1 MAKEK
6 TYPPHVCV
14 RLDRLSEARTAEKSR
29 EQNLIKARKS
39 LKEEFGKIGWGES
52 SKHKDL
58 ALDYVQTV
66 FEIDHCRARQK
77 DLADK
82 IDETIANAHQGDLF
96 DNDDLDKLT
105 KAAPIAEVVK
115 AVAGAAADEADR
127 DQGELQVGGPS
138 AKEPPKKPRLQP
150 EPAVPE
156 GEDQHLQ
163 ASVNELDM
171 REDLKGLCIEAG
183 FDTIAK
189 LVHVLDGKDG
199 RAELSTK
206 ANLSENK
213 TATVAK
219 AVAAYRKEHRSAKRE
234 AEHVS

>member
-1 MAKEK
+1 MAKDK

-14 RLDRLSEARTAEKSR
+14 RLDRLSEARTAEKAR
-29 EQNLIKARKS
+29 EQTLIKARKS
-39 LKEEFGKIGWGES
+39 LKEDFGKIGWGS
-52 SKHKDL
+52 TTKHKDL
-58 ALDYVQTV
+58 ALEYVQTV

-82 IDETIANAHQGDLF
+82 IDETIANAHQGELF

-105 KAAPIAEVVK
+105 RTAPIEEVVK
-115 AVAGAAADEADR
+115 AVAGGAGEDDDE
-127 DQGELQVGGPS
+127 DQVKLPVGGPS
-138 AKEPPKKPRLQP
+138 AKEPPKKPGLQLAGTHADGVD
-150 EPAVPE
+150 E
-156 GEDQHLQ
+156 HLQ

-171 REDLKGLCIEAG
+171 REDLKGLCIAAG

-189 LVHVLDGKDG
+189 LVHVLDGPGG
-199 RAELSTK
+199 RADLSTQ

-219 AVAAYRKEHRSAKRE
+219 AVSTYRKEHRSAMRE
-234 AEHVS
+234 AETGT